1 MAEMDL
7 DFSLSELSEDQSLSE
22 AEEVN
27 DLLRVNTVNA
37 PYQNEPLA
45 LGPPQGEDDVA
56 AEEEADEDGL
66 SFETI
71 EARYD
76 KVEPV
81 AQWFVP
87 LFIIDFSRG
96 IFETGR

>member
-1 MAEMDL
+1 MAGIDQ
-7 DFSLSELSEDQSLSE
+7 DFSPSELSEDQSLSE
-22 AEEVN
+22 AEEIN
-27 DLLRVNTVNA
+27 DVLRVNTVNA

-45 LGPPQGEDDVA
+45 LGPQQGEDDLVDPA
-56 AEEEADEDGL
+56 DEEADEDGL

-71 EARYD
+71 EARYE

-87 LFIIDFSRG
+87 LFIIELS
-96 IFETGR
+96 

>member
-1 MAEMDL
+1 MAETDP
-7 DFSLSELSEDQSLSE
+7 DFSSSELSEDQSLSE
-22 AEEVN
+22 AEGMN
-27 DLLRVNTVNA
+27 DVLRVKTVNA

-45 LGPPQGEDDVA
+45 LGPQGEDDVTDV

-71 EARYD
+71 QARYD

-87 LFIIDFSRG
+87 FFIINFP
-96 IFETGR
+96 

>member
-1 MAEMDL
+1 MAEMEL

-22 AEEVN
+22 DEEVN

-45 LGPPQGEDDVA
+45 LGPQGEDDVA
-56 AEEEADEDGL
+56 EEADEDGL

-81 AQWFVP
+81 AQWFVA
-87 LFIIDFSRG
+87 LFTIDFSLDRAM
-96 IFETGR
+96 

>member
-1 MAEMDL
+1 MAERDL
-7 DFSLSELSEDQSLSE
+7 DFSHSELSEDKSLSE
-22 AEEVN
+22 AEEMN

-45 LGPPQGEDDVA
+45 LGPQGEDDVA
-56 AEEEADEDGL
+56 AEEAGEDGL

-81 AQWFVP
+81 AQWFVL
-87 LFIIDFSRG
+87 LFTSVFSLDRV
-96 IFETGR
+96 T